1 MTTSHL
7 AVRVLT
13 LLAFSNYLLYP
24 LSIPGLSIDSPRM
37 TGADQ
42 NDLSFHQSQQRQ
54 NSELTESTD
63 DQSVGTKGSETE
75 TNGSGTIETGGSET
89 VEDTLEETIETSKGS
104 NTMETCASLRESP
117 DSDSDDDSEDD
128 DTDDPDDNASA
139 SESGSE
145 DESLSGSES
154 DDDEVSERRESLLSH
169 CEDETATYDQ
179 STIYTTGE
187 SFATPQRRKR
197 WKRWSRSARV
207 PSSIGSPSP
216 LIKQKKL
223 SKEEVLEA
231 RSDAYEK
238 LLIYAYTALSTTPT
252 SGKDEKGEGKGTVN
266 GRNMLFPPVLSHQDA
281 VLRSEAMFQVLAKL
295 SSTGIEVLKLNHQK
309 KWQPRILTVTREV
322 TNFQKSE
329 DLRFNGFDS
338 CPQGL
343 LWVKNFD
350 RTTMHHTVASIYNSG
365 KGGLL
370 FSSIECVSV
379 MKDKHPLSR
388 KQKKGKFKESITF
401 VLHVKNA
408 ESGPKREIL
417 FRCVNKDDVFALSSG
432 FQAIID
438 RMRNDELTGK
448 IRGIK
453 GELKRMSI
461 DTLPDGNTETP
472 LGGTKPFS
480 PSKAIASPVAD
491 DRWEV

>member
-24 LSIPGLSIDSPRM
+24 LSVPGLSIDSPRM

-42 NDLSFHQSQQRQ
+42 NDLSFHQSQQWQ
-54 NSELTESTD
+54 NSEQTESTE

-104 NTMETCASLRESP
+104 KTMETCASLRESP

-231 RSDAYEK
+231 RSAAYEK
-238 LLIYAYTALSTTPT
+238 LLMYAYTALSTNVAV
-252 SGKDEKGEGKGTVN
+252 EKGEGKGTVN

-295 SSTGIEVLKLNHQK
+295 SSTG
-309 KWQPRILTVTREV
+309 PRM
-322 TNFQKSE
+322 
-329 DLRFNGFDS
+329 LR
-338 CPQGL
+338 PRML
-343 LWVKNFD
+343 RPKMLRPEIVKNNKNNK
-350 RTTMHHTVASIYNSG
+350 TCIKIY
-365 KGGLL
+365 
-370 FSSIECVSV
+370 
-379 MKDKHPLSR
+379 
-388 KQKKGKFKESITF
+388 
-401 VLHVKNA
+401 
-408 ESGPKREIL
+408 
-417 FRCVNKDDVFALSSG
+417 
-432 FQAIID
+432 AII
-438 RMRNDELTGK
+438 
-448 IRGIK
+448 
-453 GELKRMSI
+453 SI
-461 DTLPDGNTETP
+461 NIYIYIYISTN
-472 LGGTKPFS
+472 
-480 PSKAIASPVAD
+480 
-491 DRWEV
+491 